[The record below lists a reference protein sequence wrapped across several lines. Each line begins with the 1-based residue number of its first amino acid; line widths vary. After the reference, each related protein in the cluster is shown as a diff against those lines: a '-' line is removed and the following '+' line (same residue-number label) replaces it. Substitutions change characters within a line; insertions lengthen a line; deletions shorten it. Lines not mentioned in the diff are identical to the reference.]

1 MDWFEP
7 VECRGKDIQDAEGWC
22 MKMQKESTAGIFS
35 DSARAFKR
43 LATAVAPCVLGH
55 IARVFRLVLS
65 YVLACI
71 DNCHVHCGN
80 LLLEEENHHNK
91 WRLSRAQTKQLEGG
105 SKSIEIHNWFMAS
118 LCGWGHAI
126 DE

>member
-1 MDWFEP
+1 
-7 VECRGKDIQDAEGWC
+7 
-22 MKMQKESTAGIFS
+22 MKMQKGSTAGIFS

-71 DNCHVHCGN
+71 DKPYVHCGN
-80 LLLEEENHHNK
+80 LLLQKENHHKK
-91 WRLSRAQTKQLEGG
+91 WRLFPAETKQLEG
-105 SKSIEIHNWFMAS
+105 SLIHVVLMTTS
-118 LCGWGHAI
+118 HRCDGLV
-126 DE
+126 